1 MLDKRELII
10 LSKFRENSRESLT
23 RMSKKISVPV
33 STIYEKLKGYEKSV
47 IKRHTSLLDFSKLG
61 FNTRATIILKVTK
74 DNKDALKEFL
84 LNNRYVNTFYKINN
98 GYDFMIEAIFREL
111 NEVESF
117 VEELEDKYNVQ
128 DKKVY
133 YIIDELKKEA
143 FLSNSEYLKLSGD
156 I

>member
-1 MLDKRELII
+1 MLDKKELMI

-23 RMSKKISVPV
+23 RMSRKISVPV

-61 FNTRATIILKVTK
+61 FNTRATIILKVSK
-74 DNKDALKEFL
+74 ENKDPLKEFL

-98 GYDFMIEAIFREL
+98 GYDFMIEAVFREL

-117 VEELEDKYNVQ
+117 VDELEDKYNVQ

-143 FLSNSEYLKLSGD
+143 FLSNSDYLKISGD

>member
-98 GYDFMIEAIFREL
+98 GYDFMIEAVFREL

>member
-1 MLDKRELII
+1 MLDKKELII

-23 RMSKKISVPV
+23 KMSKKISVPV

-98 GYDFMIEAIFREL
+98 GYDFMIEAVFREL

>member
-1 MLDKRELII
+1 MLDKKELII

-23 RMSKKISVPV
+23 KMSKKISVPV

>member
-47 IKRHTSLLDFSKLG
+47 IKKHTSLLDFSKLG

-74 DNKDALKEFL
+74 ENKDPLKDFL

>member
-1 MLDKRELII
+1 MLDKKELII

-23 RMSKKISVPV
+23 RMSRNISVPV
-33 STIYEKLKGYEKSV
+33 STIYEKLKNYEKSV

-61 FNTRATIILKVTK
+61 FNTRATVILKVDK
-74 DNKDALKEFL
+74 ENKDSLKEFL
-84 LNNRYVNTFYKINN
+84 LNNRYVNSFYRINN
-98 GYDFMIEAIFREL
+98 GYDFMIEAVFREL
-111 NEVESF
+111 YEVESF
-117 VEELEDKYNVQ
+117 VEELEDKYHIQ

-143 FLSNSEYLKLSGD
+143 FLSNSDYIKLSGD

>member
-1 MLDKRELII
+1 MLDKKELII

-23 RMSKKISVPV
+23 KMSKKISVPV

-47 IKRHTSLLDFSKLG
+47 IKKHTSLLDFSKLG

-74 DNKDALKEFL
+74 ENKDPLKDFL